1 MTTAELIESNRA
13 LEQVRSHLNSVS
25 EMAIDLEFD
34 KNRFRYGFN
43 LCLMQIATPDDCFL
57 VDPLSPDLNVANLFP
72 ALENAATEK
81 LVFAFGEDLRLLHQL
96 GCFPKAL
103 YDLKTAA
110 SLLNYPPASLTDLL
124 RQIIGVEVG
133 ASAQNSNWYKR
144 PLSEKQIH
152 YAADDVRFL
161 GALRNQ
167 IDTEADQLGIRDWIE
182 EENERLNT
190 VSFADLPESVAFRK
204 KDMAGLSE
212 FTWHVLKALLEFR
225 EEVAKSVNRP
235 SFQVI
240 HKDLLAAI
248 AVDPSALKQ
257 WSNTRMV
264 HRAAH
269 NPDVKKRVEEVL
281 EQARAEAHSLG
292 LSLGK
297 PAIPKLSP
305 EEYKRF
311 REQRDMREKI
321 KRDVFTPVKS
331 RLVEQ
336 YGEHAATFML
346 SNRAIDDLL
355 IGNGE
360 RLPEY
365 RRHLLTQI
373 GDDLGLDVRP
383 YLG

>member
-1 MTTAELIESNRA
+1 MITAELIDSNQS
-13 LEQVRSHLNSVS
+13 LEEVKSHLHRVS

-34 KNRFRYGFN
+34 KNRYRYGFN

-57 VDPLSPDLNVANLFP
+57 VDPLSPDLNVENLFP
-72 ALENAATEK
+72 ALENASTEK

-124 RQIIGVEVG
+124 HQIIGVEVG

-144 PLSEKQIH
+144 PLSEKQIN

-167 IDTEADQLGIRDWIE
+167 IEAEADKQGIRSWIE
-182 EENERLNT
+182 EENERLNS

-212 FTWHVLKALLEFR
+212 FMWHVLKSLLEFR

-240 HKDLLAAI
+240 HKDLLVAI
-248 AVDPSALKQ
+248 AGDPSALKQ
-257 WSNTRMV
+257 WNNTRMV

-269 NPDVKKRVEEVL
+269 NSSVKRKLEEVL
-281 EQARAEAHSLG
+281 EEARAEAQSKG

-297 PAIPKLSP
+297 PAVPRLSP

-360 RLPEY
+360 PLPQY
-365 RRHLLTQI
+365 RRQLLTEI
-373 GDDLGLDVRP
+373 GDELGLDVRP
-383 YLG
+383 YLR

>member
-1 MTTAELIESNRA
+1 MTSAELIESNQS
-13 LEQVRSHLNSVS
+13 LEEVNSHLHRVS

-34 KNRFRYGFN
+34 KNRYRYGFN

-57 VDPLSPDLNVANLFP
+57 VDPLSPDLNVENLFP
-72 ALENAATEK
+72 ALENASTEK

-124 RQIIGVEVG
+124 HQIIGVEVG

-144 PLSEKQIH
+144 PLSEKQIN

-167 IDTEADQLGIRDWIE
+167 IEAEADKQGIQSWIE
-182 EENERLNT
+182 EENERLNS

-240 HKDLLAAI
+240 HKDLLVAI
-248 AVDPSALKQ
+248 AGDPSALKQ
-257 WSNTRMV
+257 WNNTRMV

-269 NPDVKKRVEEVL
+269 NSSVKRKLEEVL
-281 EQARAEAHSLG
+281 EEARAEAQSKG

-297 PAIPKLSP
+297 PAVPKLSP

-311 REQRDMREKI
+311 REQRDIREKV

-360 RLPEY
+360 PLPQY
-365 RRHLLTQI
+365 RRQLLMEI
-373 GDDLGLDVRP
+373 GDELGLDVRP
-383 YLG
+383 YLR